1 MKKDTVKRLLR
12 YIGRQKGLL
21 FLSLLLSAVSVI
33 CSLMI
38 PILVGDAVDVII
50 G

>member
-21 FLSLLLSAVSVI
+21 FLSLLFTHFFNPDNPALQIGAVI
-33 CSLMI
+33 
-38 PILVGDAVDVII
+38 
-50 G
+50 